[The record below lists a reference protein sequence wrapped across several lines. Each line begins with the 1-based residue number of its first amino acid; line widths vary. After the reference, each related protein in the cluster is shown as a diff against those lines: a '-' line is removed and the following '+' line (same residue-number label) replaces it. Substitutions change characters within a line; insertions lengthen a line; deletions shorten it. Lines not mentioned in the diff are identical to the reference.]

1 MEEAL
6 LFAVKIDQ
14 TDAIKQT
21 TELSNSISELLLVQK
36 ELTLSGKANTEAFAE
51 NAALLRNLKKEQSD
65 VNRQIDNSVK
75 AFNAANGSINQQR
88 ANLSLLTQGYNNLSK
103 EERENEQVGGKL
115 QKQIKQL
122 SDELKKNEGA
132 IGDNR
137 RSVGDYS
144 GGILDATKQ
153 LKIFGVDVGG
163 LVDRLKSTKDAIDTA
178 KTGFAGFNGVLKA
191 SAIGAVLFLLT
202 GLIAAFTKFEPL
214 ADKVKAA
221 FAGINA
227 AVDVLIE
234 RLTRVG
240 RGLAEIAQGNFSE
253 GLDMVRDSFDGV
265 AQSMA
270 DSAKEAFN
278 LSEAMDELD
287 DRMRSQI
294 VLNAEAK
301 KSVDQLLLQAK
312 NRTLSERERLKLL
325 DQAGKIERQNFEQNK
340 RLQEDAYKLAL
351 RDAKRLTQ
359 LSEAEIE
366 ELLTNTERR
375 EELEKRIGT
384 LGGDQLTKLAQ
395 QKADIIALESE
406 TINVEEKIEN
416 RRAAL
421 LEKAAA
427 DREKAQAARQKTAE
441 ELQAFYEKAFADF
454 DKAVA
459 DQEAKVLSDRE
470 AAFQKQLTAQ
480 DNFYKQLEIQRL
492 NALTAGQITEQEY
505 ADQKL
510 VAQANQQA
518 ALIELNQ
525 QFYKSTID
533 GELALAQTTL
543 QINQKKKADIEA
555 ANKAQAQSYID
566 LAQTAQNGISALAA
580 TFAEGSD
587 LQRVAALTN
596 VGLNL
601 GTALGN
607 IVATSTAPSPDN
619 LATGGI
625 AGVVKYG
632 ALLAQVLAA
641 FSQVNSIIGGAAAGG
656 GSFYTKGPT
665 LLMVGDNPNGREKVT
680 VEPIGTRGKTSVSR
694 NSNLVKMAGGGQL
707 ITDGGASMAAVTSQV
722 NSMFDFERVLR
733 RLPAPVV
740 KVTELNRVN
749 NNLKQSVKVSELS
762 K

>member
-21 TELSNSISELLLVQK
+21 TELTKSIQELTAVQK
-36 ELTLSGKANTEAFAE
+36 ELDATGQKNTEIYSE
-51 NAALLRNLKKEQSD
+51 NAAILRSLKKEQSD

-88 ANLSLLTQGYNNLSK
+88 ANLSLLTQSYNNLSK
-103 EERENEQVGGKL
+103 EERENENVGGKL

-122 SDELKKNEGA
+122 SDELKKNESA

-137 RSVGDYS
+137 RSVGNYS

-163 LVDRLKSTKDAIDTA
+163 LVDRLKSTKDSIDTA

-191 SAIGAVLFLLT
+191 SVIGVVIFLLT
-202 GLIAAFTKFEPL
+202 GLIAAFTKFEPI
-214 ADKVKAA
+214 ADKVTAI
-221 FAGINA
+221 FAGMNA
-227 AVDVLIE
+227 AIDVLTE

-240 RGLAEIAQGNFSE
+240 QGLIKIAQGNYAE
-253 GLDMVRDSFDGV
+253 GIDQIRTSFDGV
-265 AQSMA
+265 AKSIIESSKA
-270 DSAKEAFN
+270 AFD
-278 LSEAMDELD
+278 LSEQLD
-287 DRMRSQI
+287 ALGDRQLAQI
-294 VLNAEAK
+294 TLNAEAK

-325 DQAGKIERQNFEQNK
+325 DQAGKIERANFEQNK
-340 RLQEDAYKLAL
+340 AIQKEELRIAFEKAAIATRLNQE
-351 RDAKRLTQ
+351 
-359 LSEAEIE
+359 EIK

-375 EELEKRIGT
+375 EELEKRMGKLDSKILKDLAEKQAAIIG
-384 LGGDQLTKLAQ
+384 
-395 QKADIIALESE
+395 LESE
-406 TINVEEKIEN
+406 TINVEEKIQN
-416 RRAAL
+416 RRDAL
-421 LEKAAA
+421 LQQAAA
-427 DREKAQAARQKTAE
+427 DREKAQAARQKAAE

-454 DKAVA
+454 DKAIK
-459 DQEAKVLSDRE
+459 DQEDKVLSDRE
-470 AAFQKQLTAQ
+470 AAFQRQLTAQ
-480 DNFYKQLEIQRL
+480 ENFYKQLEIQRL

-543 QINQKKKADIEA
+543 QINQKKKSDIEA

-641 FSQVNSIIGGAAAGG
+641 FSQVSSIIGGAAAGG
-656 GSFYTKGPT
+656 GTFYTKGPT
-665 LLMVGDNPNGREKVT
+665 MLMVGDNPNGREKVT
-680 VEPIGTRGKTSVSR
+680 VEPIGTRGKTSISR

-722 NSMFDFERVLR
+722 NSMFDMERVLR
-733 RLPAPVV
+733 RLPTPIV
-740 KVTELNRVN
+740 KVTDINRVN

>member
-21 TELSNSISELLLVQK
+21 TELTKSIQELTAVQK
-36 ELTLSGKANTEAFAE
+36 DLDASGQKNTEIYAE
-51 NAALLRNLKKEQSD
+51 NAAILRSLKKEQSD
-65 VNRQIDNSVK
+65 VNRFLDNSVK

-122 SDELKKNEGA
+122 SDELKNNESA

-178 KTGFAGFNGVLKA
+178 KTGFAGFNGALKA
-191 SAIGAVLFLLT
+191 SVIGAVLFLLT

-214 ADKVKAA
+214 ADKLKAA

-340 RLQEDAYKLAL
+340 KIQIDSFNLAL
-351 RDAKRLTQ
+351 QQAKLKTQ
-359 LSEAEIE
+359 LTENEIN

-384 LGGDQLTKLAQ
+384 LTGDELTKLAQ

-427 DREKAQAARQKTAE
+427 DREKAQAARQKAAE

-470 AAFQKQLTAQ
+470 AAFQTQLSAQ
-480 DNFYKQLEIQRL
+480 ENFYKKLEIQRL

-543 QINQKKKADIEA
+543 QINQKKKSDIEA

-733 RLPAPVV
+733 RLPAPIV
-740 KVTELNRVN
+740 KVTDINRVN